1 MAFARLL
8 LVLLLGCTLL
18 HLGFGRPSRSR
29 KAVPSRQRDAVTEDD
44 DVRAQIDKLWQ
55 EVNSLK
61 EMQALQTVCLRGIKV
76 HKKCYLAVEEPKH
89 YHEANED
96 CIAQGGTL
104 ATPRNLKE
112 NNDIREYAKYTSPE
126 SKEFWIGV
134 TDIVKEGQYVDV
146 NSMPITYF
154 NWDRAKKEPT
164 GGKRESCVVLSLS
177 AQGKWHDEVCR
188 TQNKYICEYLIP

>member
-1 MAFARLL
+1 MAFIRLL
-8 LVLLLGCTLL
+8 FLLLLGCMLL
-18 HLGFGRPSRSR
+18 QFGEGRPSRSR
-29 KAVPSRQRDAVTEDD
+29 KSVPSRQRDAEDD
-44 DVRAQIDKLWQ
+44 GVKTQIDKLWQ

-61 EMQALQTVCLRGIKV
+61 ELQALQTVCLRGVKV

-112 NNDIREYAKYTSPE
+112 NKDIRDYAKYISQE

-134 TDIVKEGQYVDV
+134 TDIVREGQYVDV
-146 NSMPITYF
+146 NSMPISYF

-164 GGKRESCVVLSLS
+164 GGKRESCVVISLS

-188 TQNKYICEYLIP
+188 TLNKYICEYLIP

>member
-1 MAFARLL
+1 MAFPYFFLL
-8 LVLLLGCTLL
+8 FLLSCTLL
-18 HLGFGRPSRSR
+18 HHGCARPSRSR
-29 KAVPSRQRDAVTEDD
+29 KAAAGKDD
-44 DVRAQIDKLWQ
+44 DMKAQIDKLWQ

-61 EMQALQTVCLRGIKV
+61 EMQALQTVCLRGIKA
-76 HKKCYLAVEEPKH
+76 HKKCYLVVEEPKH
-89 YHEANED
+89 YHQANED

-104 ATPRNLKE
+104 ATPRNLRE
-112 NNDIREYAKYTSPE
+112 NSDLRDYAKLSSPGT
-126 SKEFWIGV
+126 KDFWIGV

-164 GGKRESCVVLSLS
+164 GGKRESCAVLSLS

-188 TQNKYICEYLIP
+188 TEKRYICEYLIP